1 MGHGVGGRGIIARL
15 GKANFE
21 VSLRAN
27 KASCYFLFSVGN
39 KNNNQPKNTLRDD
52 SRLEDKSLTYLSR

>member
-39 KNNNQPKNTLRDD
+39 TKKTTSQRTLSAMIVDLRT
-52 SRLEDKSLTYLSR
+52 SR